1 MIEED
6 SHNEPPH
13 ETKSVSLNQLAT
25 VLGANSE
32 NSGIFIF
39 ISSSALQIEREKQ
52 ARSLAAKRFFF
63 LFFWIY

>member
-39 ISSSALQIEREKQ
+39 MREII
-52 ARSLAAKRFFF
+52 LY
-63 LFFWIY
+63 LIYINCFSILNCLMVPNKN